1 MPGERIRIVVWWIYY
16 GLFLGLCIF
25 ILIMVIRYAV
35 GWAYAGYGKLT
46 GAQILYGAAV
56 GMMIFGLLSLCIAY
70 LTKAIYS
77 KVNGNPHS
85 RRRRYY
91 RPSRAPDVKL
101 KGSVSE
107 FHINDEKDEEP

>member
-85 RRRRYY
+85 RRRRYS
-91 RPSRAPDVKL
+91 RPPRAPDGKFR
-101 KGSVSE
+101 GAVSE
-107 FHINDEKDEEP
+107 FQINDEKDEEP